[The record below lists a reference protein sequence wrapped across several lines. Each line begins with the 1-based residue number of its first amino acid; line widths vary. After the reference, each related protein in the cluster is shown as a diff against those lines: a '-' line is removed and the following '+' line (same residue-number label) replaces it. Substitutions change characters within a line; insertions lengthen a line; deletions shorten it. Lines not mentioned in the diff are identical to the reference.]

1 MEKEADA
8 LANGIHV
15 LAIGGGVL
23 ASAEAKFE
31 AGDLVS
37 VFAANS
43 GFALG
48 ENDTWLIW
56 ISLLRIFLW
65 SCHCWASL
73 DCNRTHGRGN
83 RWSLLLT
90 M

>member
-8 LANGIHV
+8 SANGIGV
-15 LAIGGGVL
+15 LTIGAGVL
-23 ASAEAKFE
+23 ASAATTFE

-48 ENDTWLIW
+48 ENDSW
-56 ISLLRIFLW
+56 
-65 SCHCWASL
+65 
-73 DCNRTHGRGN
+73 
-83 RWSLLLT
+83 
-90 M
+90 

>member
-15 LAIGGGVL
+15 LVNGGGVL
-23 ASAEAKFE
+23 ASAAATFE
-31 AGDLVS
+31 AGDLEP

-48 ENDTWLIW
+48 ENDSWLIW
-56 ISLLRIFLW
+56 ISLCRILLW
-65 SCHCWASL
+65 LSHCWASL

-83 RWSLLLT
+83 R
-90 M
+90 